1 MFKIR
6 PAFLL
11 LIPLFCSVSSTRNA
25 PQQDNIYTHK
35 TASDGGTGKFYY
47 GREIA
52 HIMDFGGSAWL
63 ERNSREVEEN
73 SNLAISKLP
82 INDNSVVADIG
93 AGTGYYTFKIYSRIS
108 KGKVYAEE
116 IQTDAVNYL
125 KNKAG
130 QLGAVNVIVIKGNE
144 KSPELPENS
153 IDLALMVDVY
163 HELSYPHEMLQSIRK
178 SLKPK
183 GKLLLLEYRAEDPK
197 IDIKPLHKMSVKQ
210 ANKELSA
217 NGFRIVEDGEFLPI
231 QHYLLYEKD

>member
-1 MFKIR
+1 MFKIWSV
-6 PAFLL
+6 FLL

-25 PQQDNIYTHK
+25 LQQDNIYTYK

-63 ERNSREVEEN
+63 ERNSRQVEEN

-130 QLGAVNVIVIKGNE
+130 QLGAMNVIVVKGNE

-183 GKLLLLEYRAEDPK
+183 GKLLLLNIAPK
-197 IDIKPLHKMSVKQ
+197 TLK
-210 ANKELSA
+210 
-217 NGFRIVEDGEFLPI
+217 
-231 QHYLLYEKD
+231 

>member
-11 LIPLFCSVSSTRNA
+11 LIPLLCSVSSNHSSK
-25 PQQDNIYTHK
+25 QQDNIYTYK

-73 SNLAISKLP
+73 SNLAVSKLP

-93 AGTGYYTFKIYSRIS
+93 AGTGYYTFKIYNRIS
-108 KGKVYAEE
+108 KGKIYAEE

-130 QLGAVNVIVIKGNE
+130 QLGAMNVIVVKGNE

-163 HELSYPHEMLQSIRK
+163 HELSYPHEMLQNIRK

-197 IDIKPLHKMSVKQ
+197 VDIKPLHKMSVKQ

-217 NGFRIVEDGEFLPI
+217 NGFHIVEDGEFLPI

>member
-1 MFKIR
+1 MFKIWSV
-6 PAFLL
+6 FLL

-25 PQQDNIYTHK
+25 LQQDNIYTYK

-63 ERNSREVEEN
+63 ERNSRQVEEN

-130 QLGAVNVIVIKGNE
+130 QLGAMNVIVVKGNE

-197 IDIKPLHKMSVKQ
+197 VDIKPLHKMSVKQ

-217 NGFRIVEDGEFLPI
+217 NGFRIIEDGEFLPI